1 MTFQV
6 FHDLYEP
13 CRIITS
19 NHITRHR
26 TTTKTPELADSCF
39 LVAAALRAPACRRFF
54 TESRC
59 VTHISTSSVLRRVF
73 YIFWVQ
79 VSALLLSFLNAF
91 LYNSTRRE
99 VWAAGKAML
108 SVVKAFSRHIK
119 CPVKSVDFATIFGT
133 SLFQPQ
139 SNLPDFPRWRHIK
152 NQNTSYL
159 PSPGDRSLIRSPS
172 MPLLS
177 PPGPGGWGFQLT
189 SALLRLLLTEVS

>member
-39 LVAAALRAPACRRFF
+39 LVAAALRAPACRRLF

-139 SNLPDFPRWRHIK
+139 SNLPDSPRWGHIK
-152 NQNTSYL
+152 NQHILSTT
-159 PSPGDRSLIRSPS
+159 PGGQIFDQKSFYAPII
-172 MPLLS
+172 PLS
-177 PPGPGGWGFQLT
+177 VPGPGSGGFNWL
-189 SALLRLLLTEVS
+189 VHK